1 MKSELNQ
8 ELKSFGVLTVL
19 GLIGFSAM
27 VIAAPWKHFETS
39 SENHLMRQRA
49 EIIGYQVAQIRRDK
63 AEKVKIGA
71 GLQHSSRL
79 PSSISVKGDEL
90 SRFGKMGSDPWD
102 QPFHYRILSPES
114 TKTIEVLV
122 WSTGPNQR
130 SDSSDLDD
138 ESILPSKKPKYGG
151 DDDGVLIKVYEN

>member
-49 EIIGYQVAQIRRDK
+49 EIIGYQVAQIRHDK
-63 AEKVKIGA
+63 AEKVKTGTD
-71 GLQHSSRL
+71 LQNSRRL
-79 PSSISVKGDEL
+79 PSSITLKSEEL
-90 SRFGKMGSDPWD
+90 GRVGKMGTDPWD
-102 QPFHYRILSPES
+102 QPYHYRILSPENA
-114 TKTIEVLV
+114 KTIEVLV

-138 ESILPSKKPKYGG
+138 ESMLPSKKPKYGG
-151 DDDGVLIKVYEN
+151 DDDGVLLKVNEN